1 MEQLKQESI
10 EFLQHLQIRHFR
22 RDRRK
27 LQGESVEE
35 CLLFLKLSNNYI
47 LPARRK
53 LCIKTPTVILR
64 LVNKILNQMSTR
76 ESLSVRP
83 SKTNPST
90 SSRLK
95 IFNHC
100 SKRYPPI
107 VQLPLPSR
115 KIAWNKKLKII
126 NLCNVDYLNQSP
138 HQPNNMPKHLN
149 LTTIKLSPIFKS
161 THLIK
166 LKNHWAK
173 LNQGAL
179 HSIQFYLQIF
189 L

>member
-10 EFLQHLQIRHFR
+10 EFLQHPRIRHFR

-27 LQGESVEE
+27 LRGEE

-47 LPARRK
+47 LPAQRR
-53 LCIKTPTVILR
+53 LCIKTPTIILR
-64 LVNKILNQMSTR
+64 LANKAINQMSTTR
-76 ESLSVRP
+76 ESPSAQP

-100 SKRYPPI
+100 SKRYPPT

-115 KIAWNKKLKII
+115 KIA
-126 NLCNVDYLNQSP
+126 
-138 HQPNNMPKHLN
+138 
-149 LTTIKLSPIFKS
+149 
-161 THLIK
+161 
-166 LKNHWAK
+166 
-173 LNQGAL
+173 
-179 HSIQFYLQIF
+179 
-189 L
+189 